1 MVRIVKSTFLSPVNS
16 PSKESSHRFD
26 ISNKANSNTTQK
38 RPNCHEVTEQTATSP
53 GGENT
58 FLGCETH
65 RKATRARRWSFSKT
79 DPLFVEV
86 EIVFSIFIAFTSRI
100 DGGFLEGG
108 EWVGLRK
115 ERIESEMKVCREE
128 ERGEEEGIEWIK
140 DLSVHFEDLALR
152 SSFVAE
158 ERNSCGD
165 EFWREEE

>member
-1 MVRIVKSTFLSPVNS
+1 M
-16 PSKESSHRFD
+16 
-26 ISNKANSNTTQK
+26 
-38 RPNCHEVTEQTATSP
+38 
-53 GGENT
+53 
-58 FLGCETH
+58 
-65 RKATRARRWSFSKT
+65 
-79 DPLFVEV
+79 
-86 EIVFSIFIAFTSRI
+86 
-100 DGGFLEGG
+100 
-108 EWVGLRK
+108 GLRK